1 MKVTML
7 TDKRGK
13 DGAVIRSF
21 EKGNIYE
28 IKDEDLAK
36 VFIDQKWAIE
46 EAELF
51 DDEEVE
57 KELVALQD
65 MTKKEL
71 YAYAQEKGIELNV
84 TTKGAMLDTILEVL
98 TLTPAEIETKTD

>member
-7 TDKRGK
+7 IDQRGK

-21 EKGNIYE
+21 EKGHVYE
-28 IKDEDLAK
+28 IEDKDLAK

-71 YAYAQEKGIELNV
+71 YVYAKEKGIELNV
-84 TTKGAMLDTILEVL
+84 TTKGAMLDVILNEL
-98 TLTPAEIETKTD
+98 TLTPEEAETD